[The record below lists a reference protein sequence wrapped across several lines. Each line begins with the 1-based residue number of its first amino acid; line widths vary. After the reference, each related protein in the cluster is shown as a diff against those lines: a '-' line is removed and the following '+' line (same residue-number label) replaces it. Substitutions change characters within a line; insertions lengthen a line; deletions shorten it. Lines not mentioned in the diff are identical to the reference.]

1 MAVRAEFEVD
11 AVGVV
16 DQILRVLRADE
27 RREIAA
33 DLVREGELAIR
44 KRARAGKAGGDV
56 AIRAAVD
63 AVLGDGFR
71 AAALFNRLDPFPRW

>member
-1 MAVRAEFEVD
+1 MARRRISLHFLGVADALDVAVRAEFEVD

-56 AIRAAVD
+56 AIRACS
-63 AVLGDGFR
+63 
-71 AAALFNRLDPFPRW
+71 